1 MLSYAVLFCFLF
13 IFILGLWSS
22 FLEMALVSSLSL
34 KHSSIVLNC
43 RNTKEPSEPD
53 DLFISF
59 VSLPYILAFM
69 EYWPHLGRK
78 YTSFLNIVSV

>member
-1 MLSYAVLFCFLF
+1 MLSYAVLFCFV
-13 IFILGLWSS
+13 FILGLWSS
-22 FLEMALVSSLSL
+22 FHEIALLSSLSL
-34 KHSSIVLNC
+34 NHPSIVLNC
-43 RNTKEPSEPD
+43 RNTKQLSEPD

-59 VSLPYILAFM
+59 VSLSYVLAFM